1 MLSGAVSKKNVQP
14 SDPQLLLFPNVRH
27 SPHKKWGPSMQA
39 SILCSRLV
47 FLRRG
52 RKVAALSSESMH
64 LTGPTPN
71 DSARYRLGSD
81 DCFSFKYEIEEPSM
95 IINNVVLN

>member
-1 MLSGAVSKKNVQP
+1 M
-14 SDPQLLLFPNVRH
+14 F
-27 SPHKKWGPSMQA
+27 SPLILNCFSAQMCGTARIKKWGPSMQA

-47 FLRRG
+47 FLRQG

-64 LTGPTPN
+64 LTGPTPK

-81 DCFSFKYEIEEPSM
+81 DCFSFKYEMEEPSV
-95 IINNVVLN
+95 IINNVVPN